1 MGSLQAHEA
10 RLNRSTEKNEEKAF
24 QVKDATTKYGENGP
38 ASRVRGRRGFCGSRS
53 SGYGRYR
60 ERNDDHKQSNEQDSS
75 CSNHMTSAKSL
86 FKELDEKQKKTVH
99 LGNTKEMQVE
109 GKYTVGVD
117 TSHDKVKMLDNVLFV
132 PDLGYNL
139 LSVGK
144 LMIDGHSLWFDGDAC
159 VITNKKSGKKVRIT
173 MTPNKIFPLDVSNME
188 NFSLAAVQIHQDEDG
203 IFLPQRKYAKD
214 LLIKFGL
221 LNCKPVATPMNA
233 GKKLQLNDG
242 AEMDDAT
249 SFRSLVGGLIYLT
262 HTRLDI
268 AFSVGVISR
277 FMQQPSK
284 VHFGA
289 TKRVLR
295 YIAGTMD
302 YGIWYSQ
309 VSNFRLCRFTD
320 SDYVGLLDDRQSIS
334 AHVFTLGSGNII
346 SILVFLAPVP
356 AFRRI
361 CKEKSTM
368 GFQSAPYV
376 VALFSSM
383 LWMYYA
389 FIKKNA
395 ILLVSINSFGCVVET
410 IYISI
415 FILYASKEARR
426 QTVKLLVSL
435 IGGLYTLIFL
445 VTLFPLNGASRV
457 QVAGWICVT
466 VAVAVFAA
474 PLSIVFQV
482 VRTKSVEFMPFTL
495 SFFLTLSAIMWF
507 AYGLL
512 LKDLCIAMLLYGM
525 YRFVKPAAELEKKV
539 PEHVINMVTVGNSEQ
554 IHPLNSEDMIKK
566 PHDQEQNRESI
577 ASQVPMAN
585 DQENEEFP
593 GGDLAQVNNFQS
605 LQTPVLVVCAA

>member
-1 MGSLQAHEA
+1 MAIFDLHH
-10 RLNRSTEKNEEKAF
+10 
-24 QVKDATTKYGENGP
+24 P
-38 ASRVRGRRGFCGSRS
+38 W
-53 SGYGRYR
+53 
-60 ERNDDHKQSNEQDSS
+60 
-75 CSNHMTSAKSL
+75 
-86 FKELDEKQKKTVH
+86 
-99 LGNTKEMQVE
+99 
-109 GKYTVGVD
+109 
-117 TSHDKVKMLDNVLFV
+117 LFV
-132 PDLGYNL
+132 
-139 LSVGK
+139 
-144 LMIDGHSLWFDGDAC
+144 
-159 VITNKKSGKKVRIT
+159 
-173 MTPNKIFPLDVSNME
+173 
-188 NFSLAAVQIHQDEDG
+188 
-203 IFLPQRKYAKD
+203 
-214 LLIKFGL
+214 FG
-221 LNCKPVATPMNA
+221 
-233 GKKLQLNDG
+233 
-242 AEMDDAT
+242 
-249 SFRSLVGGLIYLT
+249 
-262 HTRLDI
+262 
-268 AFSVGVISR
+268 
-277 FMQQPSK
+277 
-284 VHFGA
+284 
-289 TKRVLR
+289 VL
-295 YIAGTMD
+295 
-302 YGIWYSQ
+302 
-309 VSNFRLCRFTD
+309 
-320 SDYVGLLDDRQSIS
+320 
-334 AHVFTLGSGNII
+334 GNII

-368 GFQSAPYV
+368 GFQSVPYV

-512 LKDLCIAMLLYGM
+512 LKDLCIALPNVLGFFLGMIQMSLYGM

-577 ASQVPMAN
+577 ASLVPMAN
-585 DQENEEFP
+585 DQENEELP